1 VRDLIK
7 MGEFFG
13 VKSALGRY
21 MREETAI
28 VLQDSAVMVFS
39 VPEFEQVASKNTRII
54 AKMLT
59 VFSNQLRR
67 IHRQVQ
73 NLMVSDAQVNSE
85 TGLYKI
91 GEYYMKNKRFGQALY
106 AYKRYLVYYPSGAY
120 ATDVANK
127 VGQLL
132 NLKVEFKHP
141 AWETVPSVLRKGLC
155 DVSIGSM
162 TDTPEGR
169 RQLAFTDPYYYSR
182 AQAFMRKGGTPLTGS
197 QDLAGKKVGVRA
209 ATTYYDYLVQ
219 DTSAR
224 VTMYD
229 TDAAAFAA
237 LEAGVVD
244 YVVSSDVT
252 GQQAIS
258 SGQQIAVSGKPL
270 YYESCVFA
278 TKKGESDWLALLN
291 YAIGKMHADGSLAAM
306 SRHWFYGTD
315 LTSKD

>member
-1 VRDLIK
+1 
-7 MGEFFG
+7 MGMAKARALTLAFVVVALAMG
-13 VKSALGRY
+13 GSAAGCGGATTGGGSATATTSTATASTILGH
-21 MREETAI
+21 E
-28 VLQDSAVMVFS
+28 
-39 VPEFEQVASKNTRII
+39 P
-54 AKMLT
+54 
-59 VFSNQLRR
+59 
-67 IHRQVQ
+67 
-73 NLMVSDAQVNSE
+73 
-85 TGLYKI
+85 TGLAKTVVDRGAMIVANDSSYPPQSSIDEKT
-91 GEYYMKNKRFGQALY
+91 GE
-106 AYKRYLVYYPSGAY
+106 LVGFDV
-120 ATDVANK
+120 DVANK

-132 NLKVEFKHP
+132 DLKVEFKHP

-219 DTSAR
+219 DTKAN

-229 TDAAAFAA
+229 TDAEAFAA

-244 YVVSSDVT
+244 YVVSSDVA

-258 SGQQIAVSGKPL
+258 SGQQIALSGKPL